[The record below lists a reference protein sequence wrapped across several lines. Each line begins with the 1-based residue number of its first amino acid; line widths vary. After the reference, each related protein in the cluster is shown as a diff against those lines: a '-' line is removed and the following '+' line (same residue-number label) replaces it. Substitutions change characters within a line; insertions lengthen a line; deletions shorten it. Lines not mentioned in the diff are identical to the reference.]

1 MSEPAK
7 KRGRP
12 FKNDGDARTIVKQ
25 FRVNVV
31 EDSDIE
37 EQAIKAG
44 YSSFAD
50 YARAV
55 LSSQKPR
62 QIRPRKSDIA
72 DKLLLELNRIGVNLN
87 QQTAHSNSG
96 RHSPDMVELTLIELR
111 EVIAKVGAAYDT

>member
-96 RHSPDMVELTLIELR
+96 RHSPNMVELTLIELR